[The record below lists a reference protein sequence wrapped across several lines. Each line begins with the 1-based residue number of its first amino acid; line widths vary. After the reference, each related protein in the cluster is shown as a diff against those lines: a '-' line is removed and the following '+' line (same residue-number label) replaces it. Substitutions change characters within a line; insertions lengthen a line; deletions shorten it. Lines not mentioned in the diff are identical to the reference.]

1 MPVDVAIIGSG
12 LGGLECAKLLS
23 DCGLRVL
30 VLERESQPGGCMQSY
45 RRNGLGLDTGL
56 HYIGGLAEGQ
66 PLHRPFQL
74 LGLLDLPWQRLDAD
88 GFDRVTYG
96 GKTYRL
102 AEGMDNFARTLAQDF
117 PTEREALS
125 RYTEMLSESNRS
137 QWDTLRPDYKGNPL
151 NSEAMNTGAWDWLE
165 RNFSDPRLV
174 QVISGNAL
182 RMELNR
188 TTLPL
193 FTFAHSNGAYVESSW
208 RLRGDGNM
216 LVDKLIEGISA
227 NGGRVVTNA
236 EAAELIESEG
246 RVVALRCADGTE
258 VEARWFVSDVH
269 PAVTLSWLKQS
280 QVVRRI
286 YRRRI
291 SSLPNTFG
299 MLTAQLVLKPGV
311 VEYFNHNHFVY
322 SAADVWDFYNH
333 PGPVSGVMISCRVP
347 ADGRRYARQVDLL
360 TPITWQQVQPW
371 EQTTVGRRGQDYTEW
386 KQRKADECISLAET
400 VMPGLREA
408 VEHVYISTP
417 LTYRDYTLTPQG
429 SAFGLRKDYH
439 QPLLTTLSPRTP
451 LPNLLLT
458 GQNLM
463 LHGVQGVTMTALAT
477 CAELV
482 GKDTIWNKLKL

>member
-1 MPVDVAIIGSG
+1 MSADVVIIGSG

-23 DCGLRVL
+23 DSGLRVL

-45 RRNGLGLDTGL
+45 RRNGFGFDTGL

-66 PLHRPFQL
+66 PLHRPFQM
-74 LGLLDLPWQRLDAD
+74 LGLLDLPWQRLDTS
-88 GFDRVTYG
+88 GFDRVTYAG
-96 GKTYRL
+96 NTYLL
-102 AEGMDNFARTLAQDF
+102 AEGMDNFASTLAQYF
-117 PTEREALS
+117 PTEREALY
-125 RYTEMLSESNRS
+125 RYTAMLQSSNRS
-137 QWDTLRPDYKGNPL
+137 QWDSLRPDYNGNPL
-151 NSEAMNTGAWDWLE
+151 NSEAMNTGAWDWLNS
-165 RNFSDPRLV
+165 NFSDKRLV

-182 RMELNR
+182 RMELCR
-188 TTLPL
+188 LSLPL

-216 LVDKLIEGISA
+216 LVDKLVGSITT
-227 NGGRVVTNA
+227 NGGRVVCNA
-236 EAAELIESEG
+236 EVAELIESEG
-246 RVVALRCADGTE
+246 RVVALRCADGSE
-258 VEARWFVSDVH
+258 IEASWFISDVH
-269 PAVTLSWLKQS
+269 PAVTLSWLKHS

-299 MLTAQLVLKPGV
+299 MLTVQLVLKPGM

-322 SAADVWDFYNH
+322 SGDDVWEFYKN
-333 PGPVSGVMISCRVP
+333 PDPVGGVMVSCRVP
-347 ADGRRYARQVDLL
+347 TDGSQHARQIDLL
-360 TPITWQQVQPW
+360 TPITWEQVQSW
-371 EQTTVGRRGQDYTEW
+371 EQTTVGRRGQDYMEW
-386 KQRKADECISLAET
+386 KQRKADECIRLAET
-400 VMPGLREA
+400 VLPGLRESI
-408 VEHVYISTP
+408 ERVYISTP

>member
-23 DCGLRVL
+23 DCGLCVL